1 MTRLL
6 TPLIASLVLTGCG
19 TETVNAP
26 RGDLIATYVLRSIDG
41 TSLPALGNGE
51 SMQPFTV
58 LADTI
63 RLYSGGEGLEIMVSQ
78 RAGEAARRQEQT
90 FTVTAPS
97 LNRLDIDY
105 GCNDTPGAL
114 ASCIAPPHH
123 RLVTTATG
131 LIIDESA
138 LYRTPL
144 VFERVGGSP

>member
-1 MTRLL
+1 MNRVLVLMAT
-6 TPLIASLVLTGCG
+6 SLVLAGCG
-19 TETVNAP
+19 SESVNAP
-26 RGDLIATYVLRSIDG
+26 RGELIATYVLRSIDG
-41 TSLPALGNGE
+41 TTLPAAGNGE

-63 RLYSGGEGLEIMVSQ
+63 RLYSSGEGVEILVSQ
-78 RAGEAARRQEQT
+78 REGQAPQRQTQS

-97 LNRLDIDY
+97 VNRLDIDY

-131 LIIDESA
+131 LTIDESA

-144 VFERVGGSP
+144 VFERIGGSP